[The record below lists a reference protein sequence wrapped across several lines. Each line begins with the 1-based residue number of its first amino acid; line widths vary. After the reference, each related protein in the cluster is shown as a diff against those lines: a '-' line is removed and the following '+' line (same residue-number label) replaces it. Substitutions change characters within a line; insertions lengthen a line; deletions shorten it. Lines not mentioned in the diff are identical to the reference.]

1 MKKHISPSNNLKNLN
16 LIINS
21 DTYKLAHEDI
31 GLLSR
36 NEMRGVRMLL
46 EITKPDLILEENKI
60 LSTIII
66 FGGASITEES
76 NIKKRLENIE
86 ELIKKNPKSILLKR
100 NLNRLENL
108 LLMSHYYQS
117 AREFSKLA
125 SISNQNKN
133 CNSHVI
139 VTGGGPGIMEAANR
153 GAFEANCKS
162 IGLNISLPNEQIP
175 NAFITPGLCFKF
187 NYFALRKIHFVMRSV
202 AAVFFPGGFG
212 TLDELFEL
220 LTLCQTG
227 MKTKIPIILF
237 GRDYW
242 NKIINFE
249 YFTMK
254 FFLHFSLGSNRCLT
268 SFRSKILIMKPID
281 NRFATNPLNNLLK
294 DWTLDSSFFK
304 ITASCLFLVN
314 YDLRYLISL

>member
-1 MKKHISPSNNLKNLN
+1 MNKTQKGISTKINNSKNLN

-21 DTYKLAHEDI
+21 DTYKLAYEDI
-31 GLLSR
+31 GLLNR
-36 NEMRGVRMLL
+36 NEMRGVRMLI

-76 NIKKRLENIE
+76 KTKEKIDDIKK
-86 ELIKKNPKSILLKR
+86 LIKKNPSSVLLKR
-100 NLNRLENL
+100 NLSRLENL
-108 LLMSHYYQS
+108 LSMSHYYQS

-125 SISNQNKN
+125 SKNNQSKS

-187 NYFALRKIHFVMRSV
+187 NYFALRKIHFVMRSIG
-202 AAVFFPGGFG
+202 AVFFPGGFG

-220 LTLCQTG
+220 LTLRQTG
-227 MKTKIPIILF
+227 MKNKIPIILF
-237 GRDYW
+237 GREYW
-242 NKIINFE
+242 DKIINFE
-249 YFTMK
+249 Y
-254 FFLHFSLGSNRCLT
+254 LADLG
-268 SFRSKILIMKPID
+268 LISD
-281 NRFATNPLNNLLK
+281 EHLNLFEYA
-294 DWTLDSSFFK
+294 D
-304 ITASCLFLVN
+304 TASEAWEIIKSSN
-314 YDLRYLISL
+314 ISD

>member
-1 MKKHISPSNNLKNLN
+1 MSKTQKGISNKINNSKNLN

-31 GLLSR
+31 GLLNR
-36 NEMRGVRMLL
+36 NEMRGIRMLL

-66 FGGASITEES
+66 FGGANIAEES
-76 NIKKRLENIE
+76 KTKKKIVDIKK
-86 ELIKKNPKSILLKR
+86 LIKKNPSSVLLKR
-100 NLNRLENL
+100 NLNRLKNL
-108 LLMSHYYQS
+108 LSISHYYQS

-125 SISNQNKN
+125 SINNQSKS

-187 NYFALRKIHFVMRSV
+187 NYFALRKIHFVMRSIG
-202 AAVFFPGGFG
+202 AVFFPGGFG

-220 LTLCQTG
+220 LTLRQTG
-227 MKTKIPIILF
+227 MKNKIPIILF
-237 GRDYW
+237 GREYW
-242 NKIINFE
+242 NKIINFKYLADLGLISDEHLNLFE
-249 YFTMK
+249 YA
-254 FFLHFSLGSNRCLT
+254 
-268 SFRSKILIMKPID
+268 D
-281 NRFATNPLNNLLK
+281 
-294 DWTLDSSFFK
+294 
-304 ITASCLFLVN
+304 TASEAWEIIKSSN
-314 YDLRYLISL
+314 ISN

>member
-1 MKKHISPSNNLKNLN
+1 MKKHISPKINNFKNLN

-21 DTYKLAHEDI
+21 DSYKLAHEDI
-31 GLLSR
+31 NFLTR
-36 NEMRGVRMLL
+36 DEMRGVRMLL
-46 EITKPDLILEENKI
+46 EITKPDLILEANKI

-66 FGGASITEES
+66 FGGASITEKS
-76 NIKKRLENIE
+76 NIKKRVKNTKN
-86 ELIKKNPKSILLKR
+86 LIKKNPTSILLKQ

-108 LLMSHYYQS
+108 LSMSHYYQS
-117 AREFSKLA
+117 AMEFSKLA
-125 SISNQNKN
+125 SISNINKN
-133 CNSHVI
+133 CNSNVI

-187 NYFALRKIHFVMRSV
+187 NYFALRKIHFVMRSI

-237 GRDYW
+237 GREYW
-242 NKIINFE
+242 DKIINFE
-249 YFTMK
+249 Y
-254 FFLHFSLGSNRCLT
+254 LADYG
-268 SFRSKILIMKPID
+268 LIAD
-281 NRFATNPLNNLLK
+281 EHLNLFEYADSATEAWEIIK
-294 DWTLDSSFFK
+294 SSE
-304 ITASCLFLVN
+304 
-314 YDLRYLISL
+314 ISV

>member
-1 MKKHISPSNNLKNLN
+1 MNKTQKGISTKINNSKNLN

-21 DTYKLAHEDI
+21 DTYKLAYEDI
-31 GLLSR
+31 GLLNR

-76 NIKKRLENIE
+76 KTKEKIDDIKK
-86 ELIKKNPKSILLKR
+86 LIKKKNPSSVLLKR

-108 LLMSHYYQS
+108 LSMSHYYQS

-125 SISNQNKN
+125 SINNQIKS

-187 NYFALRKIHFVMRSV
+187 NYFALRKIHFVMRSIG
-202 AAVFFPGGFG
+202 AVFFPGGFG

-220 LTLCQTG
+220 LTLRQTG
-227 MKTKIPIILF
+227 MKNKIPIILF
-237 GRDYW
+237 GREYW
-242 NKIINFE
+242 DKIINFE
-249 YFTMK
+249 Y
-254 FFLHFSLGSNRCLT
+254 LADLG
-268 SFRSKILIMKPID
+268 LISD
-281 NRFATNPLNNLLK
+281 EHLNLFEYA
-294 DWTLDSSFFK
+294 D
-304 ITASCLFLVN
+304 TASEAWEIIKSSN
-314 YDLRYLISL
+314 ISD

>member
-1 MKKHISPSNNLKNLN
+1 MKKHISPKINNLKNLN

-21 DTYKLAHEDI
+21 DSYKLAHEDI
-31 GLLSR
+31 GFLSR
-36 NEMRGVRMLL
+36 GEMRGVRMLL
-46 EITKPDLILEENKI
+46 EITKPDLILEANKI

-76 NIKKRLENIE
+76 NTKKRVKNIK
-86 ELIKKNPKSILLKR
+86 ELIKKNPTSILLKR
-100 NLNRLENL
+100 NLSRLENL
-108 LLMSHYYQS
+108 LSMSHYYQS
-117 AREFSKLA
+117 AMEFSKLA

-133 CNSHVI
+133 YNSDVI

-187 NYFALRKIHFVMRSV
+187 NYFALRKIHFVMRSI

-220 LTLCQTG
+220 LTLRQTG

-237 GRDYW
+237 GREYW
-242 NKIINFE
+242 DKIINFE
-249 YFTMK
+249 YLADHGLIADDHLNLFK
-254 FFLHFSLGSNRCLT
+254 YADSASEAWEIIKL
-268 SFRSKILIMKPID
+268 SK
-281 NRFATNPLNNLLK
+281 NT
-294 DWTLDSSFFK
+294 
-304 ITASCLFLVN
+304 V
-314 YDLRYLISL
+314 

>member
-1 MKKHISPSNNLKNLN
+1 MKKHIPTKINNLKNLN
-16 LIINS
+16 LIVNS

-46 EITKPDLILEENKI
+46 EISKPDLILEENKI

-66 FGGASITEES
+66 FGGASIKEASKT
-76 NIKKRLENIE
+76 KKRIKNIE

-100 NLNRLENL
+100 NLKRLENL
-108 LLMSHYYQS
+108 QLMSHYYQS

-133 CNSHVI
+133 CNSNVI

-153 GAFEANCKS
+153 GAFEANRKS
-162 IGLNISLPNEQIP
+162 IGFNISLPNEQIP

-237 GRDYW
+237 GREYW
-242 NKIINFE
+242 NKMINFE
-249 YFTMK
+249 YLADLGLIEDEHLNLFQYADNASDAWGIIKKT
-254 FFLHFSLGSNRCLT
+254 SLIN
-268 SFRSKILIMKPID
+268 
-281 NRFATNPLNNLLK
+281 
-294 DWTLDSSFFK
+294 
-304 ITASCLFLVN
+304 
-314 YDLRYLISL
+314 

>member
-1 MKKHISPSNNLKNLN
+1 MNKTQKGISTKINNSKNLN

-31 GLLSR
+31 GLLNR

-66 FGGASITEES
+66 FGGASIAEES
-76 NIKKRLENIE
+76 ITKEKIDDIKK
-86 ELIKKNPKSILLKR
+86 LIKKNPSSVLLKR

-108 LLMSHYYQS
+108 LSMSHYYQS

-125 SISNQNKN
+125 SINNQSKS

-187 NYFALRKIHFVMRSV
+187 NYFALRKIHFVMRSIG
-202 AAVFFPGGFG
+202 AVFFPGGFG

-220 LTLCQTG
+220 LTLRQTG
-227 MKTKIPIILF
+227 MKNKIPIILF
-237 GRDYW
+237 GREYW
-242 NKIINFE
+242 DKIINFE
-249 YFTMK
+249 Y
-254 FFLHFSLGSNRCLT
+254 LADLG
-268 SFRSKILIMKPID
+268 LISD
-281 NRFATNPLNNLLK
+281 EHLNLFEYA
-294 DWTLDSSFFK
+294 D
-304 ITASCLFLVN
+304 TASEAWEIIKSSN
-314 YDLRYLISL
+314 ISD

>member
-1 MKKHISPSNNLKNLN
+1 MNKTEKGISTKIDNSKNLN

-21 DTYKLAHEDI
+21 DTYKLAYEDI
-31 GLLSR
+31 GLLNR

-66 FGGASITEES
+66 FGGASIAEES
-76 NIKKRLENIE
+76 KTKEKIDDIKK
-86 ELIKKNPKSILLKR
+86 LIKKNPSSVLLKR

-108 LLMSHYYQS
+108 LSMSHYYQS

-125 SISNQNKN
+125 SINNQSKS

-187 NYFALRKIHFVMRSV
+187 NYFALRKIHFVMRSIG
-202 AAVFFPGGFG
+202 AVFFPGGFG

-220 LTLCQTG
+220 LTLRQTG
-227 MKTKIPIILF
+227 MKNKIPIILF
-237 GRDYW
+237 GREYW
-242 NKIINFE
+242 DKIINFE
-249 YFTMK
+249 Y
-254 FFLHFSLGSNRCLT
+254 LADLG
-268 SFRSKILIMKPID
+268 LISD
-281 NRFATNPLNNLLK
+281 EHLNLFEYA
-294 DWTLDSSFFK
+294 D
-304 ITASCLFLVN
+304 TASEAWEIIN
-314 YDLRYLISL
+314 SSNISD

>member
-1 MKKHISPSNNLKNLN
+1 MKKHISPKINNLKNLN

-21 DTYKLAHEDI
+21 DSYKLAHEDI
-31 GLLSR
+31 GFLNR
-36 NEMRGVRMLL
+36 DEMRGVRMLL
-46 EITKPDLILEENKI
+46 EITKPDLILEANKI

-76 NIKKRLENIE
+76 NTKKRVKNIK
-86 ELIKKNPKSILLKR
+86 ELIKKNPTSILLKR
-100 NLNRLENL
+100 NLSRLENL
-108 LLMSHYYQS
+108 LSMSHYYQS
-117 AREFSKLA
+117 AMEFSKLA

-133 CNSHVI
+133 YNSDVI

-187 NYFALRKIHFVMRSV
+187 NYFALRKIHFVMRSI

-220 LTLCQTG
+220 LTLRQTG

-237 GRDYW
+237 GREYW
-242 NKIINFE
+242 DKIINFKYLADHGLIADENLNLFE
-249 YFTMK
+249 YADSASEAWEIIK
-254 FFLHFSLGSNRCLT
+254 K
-268 SFRSKILIMKPID
+268 SKI
-281 NRFATNPLNNLLK
+281 T
-294 DWTLDSSFFK
+294 
-304 ITASCLFLVN
+304 V
-314 YDLRYLISL
+314 

>member
-1 MKKHISPSNNLKNLN
+1 MNKTQKGISTKINNSKNLN

-21 DTYKLAHEDI
+21 DTYKLAYEDI
-31 GLLSR
+31 GLLNR

-46 EITKPDLILEENKI
+46 EITKPDLILEENKV

-66 FGGASITEES
+66 FGGASIAEES
-76 NIKKRLENIE
+76 KTKEKIDDIKK
-86 ELIKKNPKSILLKR
+86 LIKKNPSSVLLKR

-108 LLMSHYYQS
+108 LSMSHYYQS

-125 SISNQNKN
+125 SINNQSKS

-187 NYFALRKIHFVMRSV
+187 NYFALRKIHFVMRSIG
-202 AAVFFPGGFG
+202 AVFFPGGFG

-220 LTLCQTG
+220 LTLRQTG
-227 MKTKIPIILF
+227 MKNKIPIILF
-237 GRDYW
+237 GREYW
-242 NKIINFE
+242 DKIINFE
-249 YFTMK
+249 Y
-254 FFLHFSLGSNRCLT
+254 LADLG
-268 SFRSKILIMKPID
+268 LISD
-281 NRFATNPLNNLLK
+281 EHLNLFEYA
-294 DWTLDSSFFK
+294 D
-304 ITASCLFLVN
+304 TASEAWEIIN
-314 YDLRYLISL
+314 SSNISD

>member
-1 MKKHISPSNNLKNLN
+1 MNKTKKILSTKINNSRNLN

-21 DTYKLAHEDI
+21 DTYKLAYEDL

-66 FGGASITEES
+66 FGGASIAEES
-76 NIKKRLENIE
+76 ITKEKIDDIKK
-86 ELIKKNPKSILLKR
+86 LIKKNPSSVLLKR

-108 LLMSHYYQS
+108 LSMSHYYQS

-125 SISNQNKN
+125 SINNQSKS

-187 NYFALRKIHFVMRSV
+187 NYFALRKIHFVMRSIG
-202 AAVFFPGGFG
+202 AVFFPGGFG

-220 LTLCQTG
+220 LTLRQTG
-227 MKTKIPIILF
+227 MKNKIPIILF
-237 GRDYW
+237 GREYW

-249 YFTMK
+249 Y
-254 FFLHFSLGSNRCLT
+254 LADLG
-268 SFRSKILIMKPID
+268 LISD
-281 NRFATNPLNNLLK
+281 EHLNLFEYA
-294 DWTLDSSFFK
+294 D
-304 ITASCLFLVN
+304 TASEAWEIIKSSN
-314 YDLRYLISL
+314 ISD

>member
-1 MKKHISPSNNLKNLN
+1 MNKTQKGISTKINNSKNLN

-21 DTYKLAHEDI
+21 DTYKLAYEDI
-31 GLLSR
+31 GLLNR

-66 FGGASITEES
+66 FGGASIAEES
-76 NIKKRLENIE
+76 KTKEKIDDIKK
-86 ELIKKNPKSILLKR
+86 LIKKNPSSVLLKR

-108 LLMSHYYQS
+108 LSMSHYYQS

-125 SISNQNKN
+125 SINNQSKS
-133 CNSHVI
+133 CNSNVI

-187 NYFALRKIHFVMRSV
+187 NYFALRKIHFVMRSIG
-202 AAVFFPGGFG
+202 AVFFPGGFG

-220 LTLCQTG
+220 LTLRQTG
-227 MKTKIPIILF
+227 MKNKIPIILF
-237 GRDYW
+237 GREYW
-242 NKIINFE
+242 DKIINFE
-249 YFTMK
+249 Y
-254 FFLHFSLGSNRCLT
+254 LADLG
-268 SFRSKILIMKPID
+268 LISD
-281 NRFATNPLNNLLK
+281 EHLNLFEYA
-294 DWTLDSSFFK
+294 D
-304 ITASCLFLVN
+304 TASEAWEIIKSSN
-314 YDLRYLISL
+314 ISD

>member
-1 MKKHISPSNNLKNLN
+1 MNKTQKGISTKINNSKNLN

-21 DTYKLAHEDI
+21 DTYKLAYEDI
-31 GLLSR
+31 GLLNR

-66 FGGASITEES
+66 FGGASIAEES
-76 NIKKRLENIE
+76 ITKEKIDDIKK
-86 ELIKKNPKSILLKR
+86 LIKKNPSSVLLKR

-108 LLMSHYYQS
+108 LSMSHYYQS

-125 SISNQNKN
+125 SINNQSKS

-187 NYFALRKIHFVMRSV
+187 NYFALRKIHFVMRSIG
-202 AAVFFPGGFG
+202 AVFFPGGFG

-220 LTLCQTG
+220 LTLRQTG
-227 MKTKIPIILF
+227 MKNKIPIILF
-237 GRDYW
+237 GREYW
-242 NKIINFE
+242 DKIINFE
-249 YFTMK
+249 Y
-254 FFLHFSLGSNRCLT
+254 LADLG
-268 SFRSKILIMKPID
+268 LISD
-281 NRFATNPLNNLLK
+281 EHLNLFEYA
-294 DWTLDSSFFK
+294 D
-304 ITASCLFLVN
+304 TASEAWEIIKSSN
-314 YDLRYLISL
+314 ISD

>member
-1 MKKHISPSNNLKNLN
+1 MNKTQKGISTKINNSKNLN

-21 DTYKLAHEDI
+21 DSYKLACEDI
-31 GLLSR
+31 GLLNR
-36 NEMRGVRMLL
+36 NEMRGVRMML

-66 FGGASITEES
+66 FGGASVAEES
-76 NIKKRLENIE
+76 KTKEKIDDIKK
-86 ELIKKNPKSILLKR
+86 LIKKNPSSVLLKR

-108 LLMSHYYQS
+108 LSMSHYYQS
-117 AREFSKLA
+117 ARDFSKLA
-125 SISNQNKN
+125 SINNQSKS

-187 NYFALRKIHFVMRSV
+187 NYFALRKIHFVMRSIG
-202 AAVFFPGGFG
+202 AVFFPGGFG

-220 LTLCQTG
+220 LTLRQTG
-227 MKTKIPIILF
+227 MKNKIPIILF
-237 GRDYW
+237 GREYW
-242 NKIINFE
+242 DKIINFE
-249 YFTMK
+249 Y
-254 FFLHFSLGSNRCLT
+254 LADLG
-268 SFRSKILIMKPID
+268 LISD
-281 NRFATNPLNNLLK
+281 EHLNLFEYA
-294 DWTLDSSFFK
+294 D
-304 ITASCLFLVN
+304 TASEAWEIIKSSN
-314 YDLRYLISL
+314 ISD

>member
-1 MKKHISPSNNLKNLN
+1 MNKTQKGISTKINNSKNLN

-21 DTYKLAHEDI
+21 DTYKLAYEDI
-31 GLLSR
+31 GLLNR

-66 FGGASITEES
+66 FGGASIAEES
-76 NIKKRLENIE
+76 KTKEKIDDIKK
-86 ELIKKNPKSILLKR
+86 LIKKNPSSVLLKR

-108 LLMSHYYQS
+108 LSMSHYYQS

-125 SISNQNKN
+125 SINNQSKS

-187 NYFALRKIHFVMRSV
+187 NYFALRKIHFVMRSIG
-202 AAVFFPGGFG
+202 AVFFPGGFG

-220 LTLCQTG
+220 LTLRQTG
-227 MKTKIPIILF
+227 MKNKIPIILF
-237 GRDYW
+237 GREYW
-242 NKIINFE
+242 DKIINFE
-249 YFTMK
+249 Y
-254 FFLHFSLGSNRCLT
+254 LADLG
-268 SFRSKILIMKPID
+268 LISD
-281 NRFATNPLNNLLK
+281 EHLNLFEFA
-294 DWTLDSSFFK
+294 D
-304 ITASCLFLVN
+304 TASEAWEIIN
-314 YDLRYLISL
+314 SSNISD

>member
-1 MKKHISPSNNLKNLN
+1 MKKHISPKNNLTNLN

-31 GLLSR
+31 ALLSR

-60 LSTIII
+60 LSTLII

-76 NIKKRLENIE
+76 NTKKRIENIK

-108 LLMSHYYQS
+108 HLMSHYYES

-153 GAFEANCKS
+153 GAFEADCKS
-162 IGLNISLPNEQIP
+162 IGLNISLPNE
-175 NAFITPGLCFKF
+175 
-187 NYFALRKIHFVMRSV
+187 
-202 AAVFFPGGFG
+202 
-212 TLDELFEL
+212 
-220 LTLCQTG
+220 
-227 MKTKIPIILF
+227 
-237 GRDYW
+237 
-242 NKIINFE
+242 
-249 YFTMK
+249 
-254 FFLHFSLGSNRCLT
+254 
-268 SFRSKILIMKPID
+268 
-281 NRFATNPLNNLLK
+281 
-294 DWTLDSSFFK
+294 
-304 ITASCLFLVN
+304 
-314 YDLRYLISL
+314 

>member
-1 MKKHISPSNNLKNLN
+1 MKKTQKGISTKINNSKNLN

-21 DTYKLAHEDI
+21 DTYKLAYEDI
-31 GLLSR
+31 GLLNR

-66 FGGASITEES
+66 FGGASIAEES
-76 NIKKRLENIE
+76 KTKEKIDDIKK
-86 ELIKKNPKSILLKR
+86 LIKKNPSSVLLKR

-108 LLMSHYYQS
+108 LSMSHYYQS

-125 SISNQNKN
+125 SINNQSKS

-187 NYFALRKIHFVMRSV
+187 NYFALRKIHFVMRSIG
-202 AAVFFPGGFG
+202 AVFFPGGFG

-220 LTLCQTG
+220 LTLRQTG
-227 MKTKIPIILF
+227 MKNKIPIILF
-237 GRDYW
+237 GREYW
-242 NKIINFE
+242 DKIINFE
-249 YFTMK
+249 Y
-254 FFLHFSLGSNRCLT
+254 LADLG
-268 SFRSKILIMKPID
+268 LISD
-281 NRFATNPLNNLLK
+281 EHLNLFEYA
-294 DWTLDSSFFK
+294 D
-304 ITASCLFLVN
+304 TASEAWKIIKSSN
-314 YDLRYLISL
+314 ISD

>member
-1 MKKHISPSNNLKNLN
+1 MNKTQKGISTKINNSKNLN

-21 DTYKLAHEDI
+21 DTYKLAYEDI
-31 GLLSR
+31 GLLNR

-66 FGGASITEES
+66 FGGASIAEES
-76 NIKKRLENIE
+76 KTKEKIDDIKK
-86 ELIKKNPKSILLKR
+86 LIKKNPSSILLKR

-108 LLMSHYYQS
+108 LSMSHYYQS

-125 SISNQNKN
+125 SINNQSKS

-187 NYFALRKIHFVMRSV
+187 NYFALRKIHFVMRSIG
-202 AAVFFPGGFG
+202 AVFFPGGFG

-220 LTLCQTG
+220 LTLRQTG
-227 MKTKIPIILF
+227 MKNKIPIILF
-237 GRDYW
+237 GREYW

-249 YFTMK
+249 Y
-254 FFLHFSLGSNRCLT
+254 LADLG
-268 SFRSKILIMKPID
+268 LISD
-281 NRFATNPLNNLLK
+281 EHLNLFEYA
-294 DWTLDSSFFK
+294 D
-304 ITASCLFLVN
+304 TASEAWEIIKSSN
-314 YDLRYLISL
+314 ISD

>member
-1 MKKHISPSNNLKNLN
+1 MKKHISPKINNLKNLN

-21 DTYKLAHEDI
+21 DSYKLAHEDI
-31 GLLSR
+31 GFLSR
-36 NEMRGVRMLL
+36 DEMRGVRMLL
-46 EITKPDLILEENKI
+46 EITKPDLILEANKI

-76 NIKKRLENIE
+76 NTKKRVKNIK
-86 ELIKKNPKSILLKR
+86 ELIKKNPTSILLKR
-100 NLNRLENL
+100 NLSRLENL
-108 LLMSHYYQS
+108 LSMSHYYQS
-117 AREFSKLA
+117 AMEFSKLA
-125 SISNQNKN
+125 SISNQNKKY
-133 CNSHVI
+133 NSDVI

-187 NYFALRKIHFVMRSV
+187 NYFALRKIHFVMRSI

-220 LTLCQTG
+220 LTLRQTG

-237 GRDYW
+237 GREYW
-242 NKIINFE
+242 DKIINFE
-249 YFTMK
+249 YLADHGLIADEHLNLFK
-254 FFLHFSLGSNRCLT
+254 YADSASEAWEIIKL
-268 SFRSKILIMKPID
+268 SK
-281 NRFATNPLNNLLK
+281 NT
-294 DWTLDSSFFK
+294 
-304 ITASCLFLVN
+304 V
-314 YDLRYLISL
+314 

>member
-1 MKKHISPSNNLKNLN
+1 MKKTQKGISTKINNSKNLN

-21 DTYKLAHEDI
+21 DTYKLAYEDI
-31 GLLSR
+31 GLLNR

-66 FGGASITEES
+66 FGGASIAEES
-76 NIKKRLENIE
+76 KTKEKIDDIKK
-86 ELIKKNPKSILLKR
+86 LIKKNPSSVLLKR

-108 LLMSHYYQS
+108 LSMSHYYQS

-125 SISNQNKN
+125 SINNQSKS

-187 NYFALRKIHFVMRSV
+187 NYFALRKIHFVMRSIG
-202 AAVFFPGGFG
+202 AVFFPGGFG

-220 LTLCQTG
+220 LTLRQTG
-227 MKTKIPIILF
+227 MKNKIPIILF
-237 GRDYW
+237 GREYW
-242 NKIINFE
+242 DKIINFE
-249 YFTMK
+249 Y
-254 FFLHFSLGSNRCLT
+254 LADLG
-268 SFRSKILIMKPID
+268 LISD
-281 NRFATNPLNNLLK
+281 EHLNLFEYA
-294 DWTLDSSFFK
+294 D
-304 ITASCLFLVN
+304 TASEAWEIIN
-314 YDLRYLISL
+314 SSNISD

>member
-1 MKKHISPSNNLKNLN
+1 MKKTPISPKISNLKNLN

-21 DTYKLAHEDI
+21 DSYKLAHEDI
-31 GLLSR
+31 SFLSR
-36 NEMRGVRMLL
+36 DEMRGVRMLL
-46 EITKPDLILEENKI
+46 EITKPDLILEANKI

-76 NIKKRLENIE
+76 NTKKRVKNIK
-86 ELIKKNPKSILLKR
+86 ELIKKNPTSILLKR
-100 NLNRLENL
+100 NLSRLENL
-108 LLMSHYYQS
+108 LSMSHYYQS
-117 AREFSKLA
+117 AMEFSKLA

-133 CNSHVI
+133 YNSDVI

-187 NYFALRKIHFVMRSV
+187 NYFALRKIHFVMRSI

-220 LTLCQTG
+220 LTLRQTG

-237 GRDYW
+237 GREYW
-242 NKIINFE
+242 DKIINFE
-249 YFTMK
+249 YLADHGLIADEHLNLFK
-254 FFLHFSLGSNRCLT
+254 YADSASEAWEIIKL
-268 SFRSKILIMKPID
+268 SK
-281 NRFATNPLNNLLK
+281 NT
-294 DWTLDSSFFK
+294 
-304 ITASCLFLVN
+304 V
-314 YDLRYLISL
+314 

>member
-1 MKKHISPSNNLKNLN
+1 MKKHISPKINNLKNLN

-21 DTYKLAHEDI
+21 DSYKLAHEDI
-31 GLLSR
+31 GFLSR
-36 NEMRGVRMLL
+36 DEMRGVRMLL
-46 EITKPDLILEENKI
+46 EITKPDLILEANKI

-76 NIKKRLENIE
+76 NTKKRVKNIK
-86 ELIKKNPKSILLKR
+86 ELIKKNPTSILLKR

-108 LLMSHYYQS
+108 LSMSHYYQS
-117 AREFSKLA
+117 AMEFSKIA

-133 CNSHVI
+133 YNSDVI

-187 NYFALRKIHFVMRSV
+187 NYFALRKIHFVMRSI

-220 LTLCQTG
+220 LTLRQTG

-237 GRDYW
+237 GREYW
-242 NKIINFE
+242 DKIINFE
-249 YFTMK
+249 YLADHGLIADEHLNLFK
-254 FFLHFSLGSNRCLT
+254 YADSASEAWEIIKL
-268 SFRSKILIMKPID
+268 SK
-281 NRFATNPLNNLLK
+281 NT
-294 DWTLDSSFFK
+294 
-304 ITASCLFLVN
+304 V
-314 YDLRYLISL
+314 

>member
-1 MKKHISPSNNLKNLN
+1 MFEMKKTKQEIAPKTNNSENLN

-21 DTYKLAHEDI
+21 DTYKSAYKDT

-46 EITKPDLILEENKI
+46 EVTKPDLILKENKI

-66 FGGASITEES
+66 FGGSSITEES
-76 NIKKRLENIE
+76 KTKNKIDDIKK
-86 ELIKKNPKSILLKR
+86 LIKKDPNSILLKR
-100 NLNRLENL
+100 YLKRLENL
-108 LLMSHYYQS
+108 LLMSHYYES

-125 SISNQNKN
+125 SITNQNKK

-162 IGLNISLPNEQIP
+162 IGLNINLPNEQTP
-175 NAFITPGLCFKF
+175 NAFITPGLCFRF
-187 NYFALRKIHFVMRSV
+187 NYFALRKIHFVMRSI

-220 LTLCQTG
+220 LTLRQTG
-227 MKTKIPIILF
+227 MKNKIPIILF
-237 GRDYW
+237 GREYW
-242 NKIINFE
+242 DKVINFE
-249 YFTMK
+249 Y
-254 FFLHFSLGSNRCLT
+254 LADIG
-268 SFRSKILIMKPID
+268 
-281 NRFATNPLNNLLK
+281 
-294 DWTLDSSFFK
+294 
-304 ITASCLFLVN
+304 
-314 YDLRYLISL
+314 LISDRDLNLFEYADTSLEAWEIIKSSKLKN

>member
-1 MKKHISPSNNLKNLN
+1 MKKHISPKINNLKNLN

-21 DTYKLAHEDI
+21 DSYKLAHEDI
-31 GLLSR
+31 GFLSR
-36 NEMRGVRMLL
+36 DEMRGVRMLL
-46 EITKPDLILEENKI
+46 EITKPDLILEANKI

-76 NIKKRLENIE
+76 ITKKRVKNIKG
-86 ELIKKNPKSILLKR
+86 LIKKNPTSILLKR

-108 LLMSHYYQS
+108 LSMSHYYQS
-117 AREFSKLA
+117 AMEFSKLA
-125 SISNQNKN
+125 SICNQNKN
-133 CNSHVI
+133 YNSDVI

-153 GAFEANCKS
+153 GAFEANCRS

-187 NYFALRKIHFVMRSV
+187 NYFALRKIHFVMRSI

-220 LTLCQTG
+220 LTLRQTG

-237 GRDYW
+237 GKEYW

-249 YFTMK
+249 YLADQGLIEDEHLNLFEYADSASEAWEIIK
-254 FFLHFSLGSNRCLT
+254 S
-268 SFRSKILIMKPID
+268 SKI
-281 NRFATNPLNNLLK
+281 
-294 DWTLDSSFFK
+294 S
-304 ITASCLFLVN
+304 V
-314 YDLRYLISL
+314 

>member
-1 MKKHISPSNNLKNLN
+1 MNKTQKGISTKINNSKNLN

-21 DTYKLAHEDI
+21 DTYKLAYEDI
-31 GLLSR
+31 GLLNR

-66 FGGASITEES
+66 FGGASIAEES
-76 NIKKRLENIE
+76 KTKEKIDDIKK
-86 ELIKKNPKSILLKR
+86 LIKKNPSSVLLKR

-108 LLMSHYYQS
+108 LSMSHYYQS

-125 SISNQNKN
+125 SINNQSKS

-187 NYFALRKIHFVMRSV
+187 NYFALRKIHFVMRSIG
-202 AAVFFPGGFG
+202 AVFFPGGFG

-220 LTLCQTG
+220 LTLRQTG
-227 MKTKIPIILF
+227 MKNKIPIILF
-237 GRDYW
+237 GREYW
-242 NKIINFE
+242 DKIINFE
-249 YFTMK
+249 Y
-254 FFLHFSLGSNRCLT
+254 LADLGLISDEHLNLFEYADT
-268 SFRSKILIMKPID
+268 ASEAWEIIKSSKISD
-281 NRFATNPLNNLLK
+281 
-294 DWTLDSSFFK
+294 
-304 ITASCLFLVN
+304 
-314 YDLRYLISL
+314 

>member
-1 MKKHISPSNNLKNLN
+1 MNKTQKGISTKINNSKNLN

-31 GLLSR
+31 GLLNR

-66 FGGASITEES
+66 FGGASIAEES
-76 NIKKRLENIE
+76 KTKEKIDDIKK
-86 ELIKKNPKSILLKR
+86 LIKKNPSSVLLKR

-125 SISNQNKN
+125 SINNQSKS

-187 NYFALRKIHFVMRSV
+187 NYFALRKIHFVMRSIG
-202 AAVFFPGGFG
+202 AVFFPGGFG

-220 LTLCQTG
+220 LTLRQTG
-227 MKTKIPIILF
+227 MKNKIPIILF
-237 GRDYW
+237 GREYW
-242 NKIINFE
+242 DKIINFE
-249 YFTMK
+249 Y
-254 FFLHFSLGSNRCLT
+254 LADLG
-268 SFRSKILIMKPID
+268 LISD
-281 NRFATNPLNNLLK
+281 EHLNLFEYA
-294 DWTLDSSFFK
+294 D
-304 ITASCLFLVN
+304 TASEAWEIIN
-314 YDLRYLISL
+314 SSNISD

>member
-1 MKKHISPSNNLKNLN
+1 MIKLRELGLIPLNEELRPLLNMNKTQKVISTKINNSKNLN

-21 DTYKLAHEDI
+21 DTYKLAYEDI
-31 GLLSR
+31 GLLNR

-66 FGGASITEES
+66 FGGASIAEES
-76 NIKKRLENIE
+76 KTKEKIDDIKK
-86 ELIKKNPKSILLKR
+86 LIKKNPSSVLLKR

-125 SISNQNKN
+125 SINNQSKS

-187 NYFALRKIHFVMRSV
+187 NYFALRKIHFVMRSIG
-202 AAVFFPGGFG
+202 AVFFPGGFG

-220 LTLCQTG
+220 LTLRQTG
-227 MKTKIPIILF
+227 MKNKIPIILF
-237 GRDYW
+237 GREYW
-242 NKIINFE
+242 DKIINFE
-249 YFTMK
+249 Y
-254 FFLHFSLGSNRCLT
+254 LADLG
-268 SFRSKILIMKPID
+268 LISD
-281 NRFATNPLNNLLK
+281 EHLNLFEYA
-294 DWTLDSSFFK
+294 D
-304 ITASCLFLVN
+304 TASEAWEIIN
-314 YDLRYLISL
+314 SSNISD